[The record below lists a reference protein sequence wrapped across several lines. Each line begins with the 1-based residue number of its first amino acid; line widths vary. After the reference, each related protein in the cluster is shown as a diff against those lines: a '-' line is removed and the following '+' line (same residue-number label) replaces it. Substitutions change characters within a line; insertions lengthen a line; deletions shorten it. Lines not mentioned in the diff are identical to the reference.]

1 MGVVNVL
8 DQGKMIGVIFVI
20 PARLG
25 ARIFDVPINESW
37 QPFRIWILFNG
48 L

>member
-20 PARLG
+20 PARFG
-25 ARIFDVPINESW
+25 VRIFDVPINESW
-37 QPFRIWILFNG
+37 QSFRIWILFDS